1 MRHVRVVMG
10 LGNPG
15 REFEGTRHNLGAVAV
30 KMAAEKRGLKMI
42 PSLRS
47 HSLLAEEQD
56 ISNLI
61 AFALPQTFMNDSGRA
76 LTGLAKRYKL
86 KSLEDLV
93 VVHDELDLPPGVVKV
108 KRGGG
113 VAGHRGL
120 TSIVASAN
128 SSDFVRVR
136 IGIGRPTG
144 GHQVRD
150 YVLERLKPS
159 ERDSLNVAL
168 EVASDAVNLILDKGV
183 DIAMNEING
192 N

>member
-1 MRHVRVVMG
+1 MG

-30 KMAAEKRGLKMI
+30 KMAAEKRGLRMV

-56 ISNLI
+56 ISQLI

-76 LTGLAKRYKL
+76 LSGLSKRYKL
-86 KSLEDLV
+86 KSLEDLI

-108 KRGGG
+108 KLGGG

-128 SSDFVRVR
+128 SNDFVRVR

-159 ERDSLNVAL
+159 EKDGLNVAL
-168 EVASDAVNLILDKGV
+168 EVASDAINLILDKGV
-183 DIAMNEING
+183 EVAMNEING